1 MAGNDRKPEHGT
13 EAAAHFLAQKW
24 QQPEWEASVAVRS
37 WEPRA
42 ALTLLK
48 VGTPSSGTV
57 REHGAR
63 AEVRETYLALGPS
76 EREEV
81 TANKLFTFYGQ
92 KAWVGVVVDNE
103 HLGKETQVGS
113 WKPGNVMQNHHSKTP
128 GFCGQFTALS

>member
-76 EREEV
+76 ERERKSLLISFSPFMARRPGWEW
-81 TANKLFTFYGQ
+81 L
-92 KAWVGVVVDNE
+92 WIMSIW
-103 HLGKETQVGS
+103 GKKPKWG
-113 WKPGNVMQNHHSKTP
+113 PGNQGT
-128 GFCGQFTALS
+128 